1 MKILTIDTSTP
12 VEVVAVV
19 DGDRLLHV
27 SERRVER
34 GHAERLMEAVATVL
48 REAGVALSDLD
59 GIAVAVGPG
68 RFSGL
73 RVGLATAK
81 GLAVSIGLP
90 VWPVSTTE
98 ALATSAAAR
107 DGLIL
112 SAVDARKGEVYCA
125 LFEAKGEGRER
136 LSEDAAL
143 EPQKAARMALS
154 AANGRMVQPIG
165 SGASEYAREFKAIL
179 GDGLSVPES
188 SVDVSNPVA
197 LAVLATRAADE
208 GEAPEL
214 DGLEPVYLRG
224 I

>member
-1 MKILTIDTSTP
+1 MRFLTIDTSTP

-19 DGDRLLHV
+19 DGDRLMAV

-34 GHAERLMEAVATVL
+34 GHAERLMEAVSTVL
-48 REAGVALSDLD
+48 REAGVALENLD
-59 GIAVAVGPG
+59 GIAIAAGPG

-73 RVGLATAK
+73 RVGMATAK
-81 GLAVSIGLP
+81 GLAVSTGLP

-98 ALATSAAAR
+98 TLAVSAPLC

-112 SAVDARKGEVYCA
+112 SAIDARRGEVYCA
-125 LFEAKGEGRER
+125 LFDAARGRER

-143 EPQKAARMALS
+143 GPQEAACLALD
-154 AANGRMVQPIG
+154 AAGGRMVEAVG
-165 SGASEYAREFKAIL
+165 SGASRYAHEFKTVL
-179 GDGLSVPES
+179 GDDLSVPER
-188 SVDVSNPVA
+188 SVDVGDPVVLAA
-197 LAVLATRAADE
+197 LAARAAGE

>member
-1 MKILTIDTSTP
+1 MQLLTIDTSTP

-19 DGDRLLHV
+19 DGDRLMAV
-27 SERRVER
+27 SERRAER
-34 GHAERLMEAVATVL
+34 GHAERLMEVVSTAL
-48 REAGVALSDLD
+48 REAGVALEDMD

-81 GLAVSIGLP
+81 GLTVSTGLP

-98 ALATSAAAR
+98 ALALSAPAR
-107 DGLIL
+107 DGLVL
-112 SAVDARKGEVYCA
+112 SVIDARRGEVYCA
-125 LFEAKGEGRER
+125 LFDAARGRER

-143 EPQKAARMALS
+143 DPQEAARLALD
-154 AANGRMVQPIG
+154 AAGGRTVQPVG
-165 SGASEYAREFKAIL
+165 SGASRYAHELKAIL
-179 GDGLSVPES
+179 GDDLSVPER
-188 SVDVSNPVA
+188 SVDVSDPVVLAA
-197 LAVLATRAADE
+197 LAARAAGE